1 MTASGSF
8 LVLAP
13 GRHHDMY
20 STASI
25 RDVLRKFPNA
35 GFSVSPS
42 PIHKLS
48 RLSAHLGHHTYIMR
62 EDLTG
67 FAIGGNKVRKL
78 DYLIG
83 DAVAAGADTLIT
95 LKASSFS
102 RNATAAG
109 KVTGLEVHVLL
120 VGSASEQNSA
130 SQALFNQFDTVL
142 HYVPES
148 GEEALAAAHERV
160 VADLKNQGKAV
171 YELHPGGSDSIGALG
186 YINAFDEIVHYSQ
199 SSGIHFNTIIHSTGS
214 TATQAGLVLGQC
226 ISGYDTSVI
235 GMAASQKKDIQV
247 ERVCEL
253 ATSTARM
260 LDIHYDKSKV
270 VVDDRFIGPGYA
282 VPSDAGNDA
291 ARLFAGMEGILLDD
305 VYTAKAAA
313 SLINYAASGEFAA
326 EDNVLFIHT
335 GGNTGLYY

>member
-1 MTASGSF
+1 
-8 LVLAP
+8 
-13 GRHHDMY
+13 
-20 STASI
+20 
-25 RDVLRKFPNA
+25 
-35 GFSVSPS
+35 
-42 PIHKLS
+42 
-48 RLSAHLGHHTYIMR
+48 MR

-148 GEEALAAAHERV
+148 GEEALAAEYERV
-160 VADLKNQGKAV
+160 VVDLKNQGKAV

-199 SSGIHFNTIIHSTGS
+199 SSDIHFNTIIHSTGS

-235 GMAASQKKDIQV
+235 GMAASRKKDIQV

-282 VPSDAGNDA
+282 VPSDVGNDA

-313 SLINYAASGEFAA
+313 GLIDYAASGQFAA

>member
-1 MTASGSF
+1 MAKDNT
-8 LVLAP
+8 
-13 GRHHDMY
+13 Y
-20 STASI
+20 NTASI
-25 RDVLRKFPNA
+25 QNVIRGFPNA
-35 GFSVSPS
+35 GLSLSPS

-48 RLSAHLGHHTYIMR
+48 RLSAHLDHHTFIMR

-83 DAVAAGADTLIT
+83 DAVAADADILIT
-95 LKASSFS
+95 SKASSFS
-102 RNATAAG
+102 RNAAAAG
-109 KVTGLEVHVLL
+109 KVFGLEVHVMLA
-120 VGSASEQNSA
+120 GSESEQNSA
-130 SQALFNQFDTVL
+130 SQALFNRFDTVL
-142 HYVPES
+142 HYVPEP
-148 GEEALAAAHERV
+148 GEEALAAAYDRV

-199 SSGIHFNTIIHSTGS
+199 TSGLHFDTVIHSTGS

-226 ISGYDTSVI
+226 ISGYDTSII
-235 GMAASQKKDIQV
+235 GMAASQKEDIQV
-247 ERVCEL
+247 ERVREL
-253 ATSTARM
+253 ASSTARM
-260 LDIHYDKSKV
+260 LDIHYDEAKV

-282 VPSDAGNDA
+282 IPSDAGNDA

-313 SLINYAASGEFAA
+313 GLIDYAANGKFAA
-326 EDNVLFIHT
+326 HDNILFIHT
-335 GGNTGLYY
+335 GGNTGLYH

>member
-1 MTASGSF
+1 
-8 LVLAP
+8 V
-13 GRHHDMY
+13 GRKPTRT
-20 STASI
+20 SSI
-25 RDVLRKFPNA
+25 QKVLRRFPNA
-35 GFSVSPS
+35 GLSLNPT

-48 RLSAHLGHHTYIMR
+48 RLSSHIGHRIHIMR

-83 DAVAAGADTLIT
+83 DAVAQGADTLIT
-95 LKASSFS
+95 SKASSFS
-102 RNATAAG
+102 RNAAAG
-109 KVTGLEVHVLL
+109 GKVSGLEVHVLL
-120 VGSASEQNSA
+120 VGSESEQNSA
-130 SQALFNQFDTVL
+130 SQALFHQFDTVL
-142 HYVPES
+142 HYVSDP
-148 GEEALAAAHERV
+148 GEDALAAAYQSV
-160 VADLKNQGKAV
+160 LTDLKNQGKAV

-235 GMAASQKKDIQV
+235 GMAASQKKDVQV

-253 ATSTARM
+253 VTSTARM
-260 LDIHYDKSKV
+260 LDIGYDKTKV

-291 ARLFAGMEGILLDD
+291 ARLFAGMEGVLLDD

-313 SLINYAASGEFAA
+313 GLIDYATSGKIAA
-326 EDNVLFIHT
+326 EDNVLFVHT

>member
-1 MTASGSF
+1 
-8 LVLAP
+8 
-13 GRHHDMY
+13 MY

-102 RNATAAG
+102 RNAAAAG
-109 KVTGLEVHVLL
+109 KVSGLEVHVLL
-120 VGSASEQNSA
+120 VGSESEQNSA

>member
-1 MTASGSF
+1 MEEDNT
-8 LVLAP
+8 V
-13 GRHHDMY
+13 

-25 RDVLRKFPNA
+25 QNVLRAFPNA
-35 GFSVSPS
+35 ELSLSPS

-48 RLSAHLGHHTYIMR
+48 RLSAHLGRDIYIMR

-83 DAVAAGADTLIT
+83 DAVTAGADTLIT
-95 LKASSFS
+95 SKASSFS
-102 RNATAAG
+102 RNAAAAG
-109 KVTGLEVHVLL
+109 KVFGLEVHVLM
-120 VGSASEQNSA
+120 VGSESQQNSA

-142 HYVPES
+142 HYVTES
-148 GEEALAAAHERV
+148 GEAALATEYERV
-160 VADLKNQGKAV
+160 VADLKNQGKTV

-199 SSGIHFNTIIHSTGS
+199 SSGIHFNTVIHSTGS

-226 ISGYDTSVI
+226 ISGYGTSVI
-235 GMAASQKKDIQV
+235 GMAASQKKDVQV
-247 ERVCEL
+247 ERVREL
-253 ATSTARM
+253 ASSTARM
-260 LDIHYDKSKV
+260 LDIHYDEAKV

-282 VPSDAGNDA
+282 IPSDAGNDA
-291 ARLFAGMEGILLDD
+291 ARLFAVMEGILLDD

-313 SLINYAASGEFAA
+313 GLIHYAASGKLAA
-326 EDNVLFIHT
+326 QDNILFVHT

>member
-1 MTASGSF
+1 
-8 LVLAP
+8 
-13 GRHHDMY
+13 
-20 STASI
+20 
-25 RDVLRKFPNA
+25 
-35 GFSVSPS
+35 
-42 PIHKLS
+42 
-48 RLSAHLGHHTYIMR
+48 MR

-102 RNATAAG
+102 RNAAAAG
-109 KVTGLEVHVLL
+109 KVSGLEVHVLL
-120 VGSASEQNSA
+120 VGSESEQNSA

>member
-1 MTASGSF
+1 MAKENT
-8 LVLAP
+8 
-13 GRHHDMY
+13 Y
-20 STASI
+20 STTSI
-25 RDVLRKFPNA
+25 QKVLRTFPNA
-35 GFSVSPS
+35 RLSIRPS

-62 EDLTG
+62 EDLNG

-95 LKASSFS
+95 TKASSFS
-102 RNATAAG
+102 RNAAAAG
-109 KVTGLEVHVLL
+109 KVFGLEVHVLL
-120 VGSASEQNSA
+120 AGSDSEQNSA
-130 SQALFNQFDTVL
+130 SQALFDQFDTVL
-142 HYVPES
+142 HYAPEP
-148 GEEALAAAHERV
+148 GEEALAAAYDQV
-160 VADLKNQGKAV
+160 VADLKNQGKAL

-186 YINAFDEIVHYSQ
+186 YINAFDEVVHYSQ
-199 SSGIHFNTIIHSTGS
+199 SSGVHFNWIIHSTGS

-226 ISGYDTSVI
+226 ITGYDTSVI
-235 GMAASQKKDIQV
+235 GMAASQKKEIQV
-247 ERVCEL
+247 ERVREL
-253 ATSTARM
+253 ASATVRM
-260 LDIHYDKSKV
+260 LDIQYDKAKV

-282 VPSDAGNDA
+282 IPSDAGNDA
-291 ARLFAGMEGILLDD
+291 ARLFAGMEGVLLDD

-313 SLINYAASGEFAA
+313 GLLDYAASGKFTA

>member
-1 MTASGSF
+1 MTK
-8 LVLAP
+8 
-13 GRHHDMY
+13 DNTY
-20 STASI
+20 STAAI
-25 RDVLRKFPNA
+25 QKLLRAFPNA
-35 GFSVSPS
+35 GLSLSPS

-95 LKASSFS
+95 SKASSFS
-102 RNATAAG
+102 RNAAAAG
-109 KVTGLEVHVLL
+109 KVFGLEVHVLL
-120 VGSASEQNSA
+120 VGSESEQNSA
-130 SQALFNQFDTVL
+130 SQTLFNQFDTVL
-142 HYVPES
+142 HYVTEP
-148 GEEALAAAHERV
+148 GEETLAAEYERV

-199 SSGIHFNTIIHSTGS
+199 SSGIHFNTVIHSTGS

-247 ERVCEL
+247 ERVREL
-253 ATSTARM
+253 ASSTARM
-260 LDIHYDKSKV
+260 LDIQFDETKV

-282 VPSDAGNDA
+282 IPSDAGNDA

-313 SLINYAASGEFAA
+313 GLIDYAANGRFAA
-326 EDNVLFIHT
+326 QDNILFIHT

>member
-1 MTASGSF
+1 MAKDNT
-8 LVLAP
+8 
-13 GRHHDMY
+13 Y

-25 RDVLRKFPNA
+25 QKVLRAFPNA
-35 GFSVSPS
+35 GLSLSPS

-67 FAIGGNKVRKL
+67 FATGGNKVRKL
-78 DYLIG
+78 DYLIS
-83 DAVAAGADTLIT
+83 DAVATGADTLIT
-95 LKASSFS
+95 SKASSFS
-102 RNATAAG
+102 RNAAAAG
-109 KVTGLEVHVLL
+109 KVFGLEVHVML
-120 VGSASEQNSA
+120 VGSESEQNSA

-142 HYVPES
+142 HYVPEP
-148 GEEALAAAHERV
+148 GEEALAAAYDHI
-160 VADLKNQGKAV
+160 VADLKAQGKAV

-186 YINAFDEIVHYSQ
+186 YINAFDEILHYSQ
-199 SSGIHFNTIIHSTGS
+199 STGIHFNTIIHSTGS
-214 TATQAGLVLGQC
+214 TATQAGLVLGQY

-235 GMAASQKKDIQV
+235 GMAASQKKEFQV
-247 ERVCEL
+247 ERVREL
-253 ATSTARM
+253 ASSTARM
-260 LDIHYDKSKV
+260 LDIHYDETKV

-282 VPSDAGNDA
+282 IPSDAGNDA

-313 SLINYAASGEFAA
+313 GLIHYAANGKFTAQ
-326 EDNVLFIHT
+326 DNILFIHT